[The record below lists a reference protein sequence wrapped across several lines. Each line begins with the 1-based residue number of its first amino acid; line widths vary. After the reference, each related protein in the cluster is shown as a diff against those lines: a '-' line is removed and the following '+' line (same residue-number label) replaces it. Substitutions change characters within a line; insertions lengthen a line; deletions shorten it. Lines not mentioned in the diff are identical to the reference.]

1 MYTHLV
7 RIYIYT
13 YIIRL
18 GKVTRTLQ
26 RKNTKQMINILFL
39 FHCYNTARGSIY
51 IFFKLCARQQRTQN
65 GATERRNKFRTL
77 LVNVLSR
84 NSLLNDIHIHS
95 ADHPAGTSYNN
106 TLHASYFISNYS
118 FILFFIFFSP
128 LITRHYAR
136 RRRRPVYETVHADV
150 YFRIRSYHG
159 VSLEESLKKKGGWG
173 WVSFLLR
180 TLTIHIRSR
189 LIYYYNIIS

>member
-7 RIYIYT
+7 RIYIN
-13 YIIRL
+13 IIRL

-84 NSLLNDIHIHS
+84 NSLLNGIHIHS

-106 TLHASYFISNYS
+106 TLHASYFISNFS
-118 FILFFIFFSP
+118 FILFFIFFPPTNYSA
-128 LITRHYAR
+128 LCTTTATSSLRNGSR
-136 RRRRPVYETVHADV
+136 RCLFSNSIIPRRIAGRK
-150 YFRIRSYHG
+150 S
-159 VSLEESLKKKGGWG
+159 KKKGGWG
-173 WVSFLLR
+173 WVPFLLR
-180 TLTIHIRSR
+180 TLTMHLRSR
-189 LIYYYNIIS
+189 LIYYYNII